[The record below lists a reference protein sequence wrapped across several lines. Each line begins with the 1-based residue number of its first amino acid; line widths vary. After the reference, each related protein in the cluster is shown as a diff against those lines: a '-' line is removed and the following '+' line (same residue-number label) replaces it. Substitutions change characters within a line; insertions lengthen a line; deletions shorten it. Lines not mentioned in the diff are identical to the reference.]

1 MPWIK
6 WDTRGLR
13 DAKMV
18 ELNDGAFRLWIAT
31 LSEAWHQTPKGSFEN
46 EKQFRACVSG
56 IADAKHLR
64 KLIELDLM
72 VIEDNGTVRVCN
84 WSKHQIDP
92 TAGTRKERWKNAT
105 GTQSERSE
113 NALDKNRVDKEKKV
127 FINTN
132 RKNEEPL
139 SVSDIIRIAGVSNA
153 KR

>member
-18 ELNDGAFRLWIAT
+18 ELKDGAFRLWIAT

-46 EKQFRACVSG
+46 ERQYRACVSG
-56 IADAKHLR
+56 IADAKHL
-64 KLIELDLM
+64 KQLLTLGLM
-72 VIEDNGTVRVCN
+72 VIDDGGSVRVAN
-84 WSKHQIDP
+84 WEKHQIDP
-92 TAGTRKERWKNAT
+92 TAGARKERWKNAS
-105 GTQSERSE
+105 GTQLERSE
-113 NALDKNRVDKEKKV
+113 NAIDKNRLDKEKKL

-132 RKNEEPL
+132 RKSAGPV
-139 SVSDIIRIAGVSNA
+139 SVSDIIRVAGVAND